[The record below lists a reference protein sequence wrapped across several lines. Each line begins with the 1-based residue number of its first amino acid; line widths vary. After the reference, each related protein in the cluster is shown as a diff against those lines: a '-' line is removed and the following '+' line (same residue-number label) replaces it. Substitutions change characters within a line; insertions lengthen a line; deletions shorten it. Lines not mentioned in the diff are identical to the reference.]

1 MFCRSLE
8 IFISYP
14 NETASM
20 SDPFIGEIKLFA
32 GNYAPYGWAFC
43 DGQIMQIAQNT
54 ALYTILGT
62 TYGGDG
68 KTTFALPNLKGR
80 IPLHFG
86 QGTALTNHVLGEAFG
101 SETVTLAT
109 NQMPAHSHSAIVKA
123 ANAGTTNQPQNNLFG
138 KIARSNIYNTPD
150 ATLANMAEGS
160 VALANSGGSLPHSN
174 MQPYLTLSF
183 IIAVMGIYPIRD

>member
-1 MFCRSLE
+1 
-8 IFISYP
+8 
-14 NETASM
+14 
-20 SDPFIGEIKLFA
+20 
-32 GNYAPYGWAFC
+32 
-43 DGQIMQIAQNT
+43 MQIAQNT
-54 ALYTILGT
+54 ALYSILGT

-86 QGTALTNHVLGEAFG
+86 QGPGLTSHALGDAIGSENVSLDTNH
-101 SETVTLAT
+101 
-109 NQMPAHSHSAIVKA
+109 MPAHSHSAIVKA

-150 ATLANMAEGS
+150 AALVNMAEGS
-160 VALANSGGSLPHSN
+160 VALANSGGSQPHFN

-183 IIAVMGIYPIRD
+183 IIAVMGIYPVRD